1 MRKKNIAFFSLR
13 MLCFPFIA
21 FSAEVKDID
30 VAEAKKNIE
39 NKKYDLI
46 LDVRTQEE
54 YNGDLGHIQG
64 SKLLPMQEIDR
75 RMEELSSFKGKNIL
89 VYCAAGGRSSRA
101 SDILSKN
108 GYSNVENMAGGMT
121 EWNKRGYP
129 VEKK

>member
-1 MRKKNIAFFSLR
+1 MSKINIILFSFIL
-13 MLCFPFIA
+13 LCLPLIA
-21 FSAEVKDID
+21 FSADVTDID

-39 NKKYDLI
+39 SKKYDLI
-46 LDVRTQEE
+46 LDVRTPEE

-64 SKLLPMQEIDR
+64 SKLLPIQELDK
-75 RMEELSSFKGKNIL
+75 RMEEISSFKGKNIL

-101 SDILSKN
+101 SGILAKN